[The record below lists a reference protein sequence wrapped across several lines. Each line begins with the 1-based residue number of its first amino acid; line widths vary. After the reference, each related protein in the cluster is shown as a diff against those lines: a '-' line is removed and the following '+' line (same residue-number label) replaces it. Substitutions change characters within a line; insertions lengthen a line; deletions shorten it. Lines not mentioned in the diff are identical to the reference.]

1 MASSESAPTVLNQ
14 ERQPE
19 VFSFWAFAHIHPQR
33 MGWKVLYVVNMHQKE
48 EKLSL
53 CSRLSLETESEFKL
67 RTLRWTI
74 ARAAV
79 VGNIIWHIYNRHGEI
94 VGRISYFSYK
104 ALVRERKGRPGL
116 QAPRT
121 DLFRSWFL
129 EKFALTAWQMRRSV
143 DSSLRNCSE
152 EPDAWFIAIYKI
164 LKVFANFTLDNL
176 MILLNSSKTD
186 AISLQAT
193 SIWLLRPQACVKWL
207 RIGVSFCFAS
217 FRIV

>member
-79 VGNIIWHIYNRHGEI
+79 AGNIIWHLHNRHGEI
-94 VGRISYFSYK
+94 VGRNSYFSNK
-104 ALVRERKGRPGL
+104 ALVRGEEGEAWTPGFVNTHN
-116 QAPRT
+116 T
-121 DLFRSWFL
+121 DLFRSYSW
-129 EKFALTAWQMRRSV
+129 K
-143 DSSLRNCSE
+143 
-152 EPDAWFIAIYKI
+152 
-164 LKVFANFTLDNL
+164 NL
-176 MILLNSSKTD
+176 H
-186 AISLQAT
+186 
-193 SIWLLRPQACVKWL
+193 WL
-207 RIGVSFCFAS
+207 RGRWGEVLIQAYE
-217 FRIV
+217 IVLKRQMLDLQLFTKF